1 MARRTKAKVE
11 TVETEVAE
19 EVTPVKAE
27 EQPKQKQKMTI
38 EYRADGAKV
47 MRIAGMKIVSY

>member
-11 TVETEVAE
+11 TVETEVTE
-19 EVTPVKAE
+19 EVTPVKQE
-27 EQPKQKQKMTI
+27 VQQNKKPKMTI

-47 MRIAGMKIVSY
+47 MCISGMKIVSY